1 MNANACTVGVNS
13 GTATVTLC
21 DTGWCPWQRQMMD
34 VSRSSMQV
42 DTHLC
47 LFVADDDRSPALLE
61 VGCNLFQTA
70 QRHFILLRDI
80 GVIQSHLLVVFRYL
94 CICWFIR

>member
-1 MNANACTVGVNS
+1 MHRDRYVVRYWLVS
-13 GTATVTLC
+13 TATS
-21 DTGWCPWQRQMMD
+21 GGGYP
-34 VSRSSMQV
+34 SFSMQV

-47 LFVADDDRSPALLE
+47 LLLQMMIGVRPPE
-61 VGCNLFQTA
+61 VGSNLFQPT